1 MKLIQN
7 SFTAVWS
14 CFVSVSFRCVYSFNV

>member
-7 SFTAVWS
+7 SFTTVWS
-14 CFVSVSFRCVYSFNV
+14 GFVSVSFQCAHF

>member
-7 SFTAVWS
+7 SFTTVWS
-14 CFVSVSFRCVYSFNV
+14 CFV